1 MAEGVG
7 VGLGVELGV
16 GLGVGVGTG
25 AAVEPEDA
33 LTAPPPQ
40 PATIKRREKSNTQRT
55 TFGPMRDDLLHTATL
70 DATELLDVGHGSYVA
85 AGEFSQKA
93 NRPLR
98 GGRFS
103 SWLAQERPYWKNS
116 PMDGATADA
125 PGMSPTL
132 SNCSIVRSSDWC

>member
-16 GLGVGVGTG
+16 GVGLGDGVGTG

-40 PATIKRREKSNTQRT
+40 PVTLKTREKNSTQYAS
-55 TFGPMRDDLLHTATL
+55 FGPMGDSLLHTATL
-70 DATELLDVGHGSYVA
+70 DAAELLDVVLVFP
-85 AGEFSQKA
+85 AGVFPQKQ

-98 GGRFS
+98 
-103 SWLAQERPYWKNS
+103 RPVW
-116 PMDGATADA
+116 
-125 PGMSPTL
+125 
-132 SNCSIVRSSDWC
+132 